1 MGETLAACLLKLP
14 NETNYAFV
22 KEPNNPFLVE
32 DEFTEFSG
40 RFCEA
45 AALGPVASEKGAA
58 LFAGHKCAA
67 KCPCT
72 LSGCYCDGV
81 EPEDAEAL
89 CLSKHECMHLCLLI
103 DECTA
108 VSMNNNRSR
117 CFLHGPDCATQ
128 VELETSGPKEIEA
141 GKLGMDPDYS
151 VFAKGSDGPSSR
163 LPQVTEGSLVS
174 IDWEASSRG
183 NLVSD
188 SGGSSDSVLRF
199 APLELKPGTYKACFC
214 DAASAGGPCTEAKD
228 YAVELGKVH
237 VSGLSCLLED
247 SQLRT
252 ATCYEQIY
260 GGLSCATSPARIPAP
275 VAPADVPPSHA
286 PPEHAPSP

>member
-1 MGETLAACLLKLP
+1 
-14 NETNYAFV
+14 
-22 KEPNNPFLVE
+22 
-32 DEFTEFSG
+32 
-40 RFCEA
+40 
-45 AALGPVASEKGAA
+45 
-58 LFAGHKCAA
+58 
-67 KCPCT
+67 
-72 LSGCYCDGV
+72 
-81 EPEDAEAL
+81 
-89 CLSKHECMHLCLLI
+89 
-103 DECTA
+103 
-108 VSMNNNRSR
+108 MNNNRSR

-199 APLELKPGTYKACFC
+199 APLELEPGTYKACFC

-247 SQLRT
+247 TQLRT